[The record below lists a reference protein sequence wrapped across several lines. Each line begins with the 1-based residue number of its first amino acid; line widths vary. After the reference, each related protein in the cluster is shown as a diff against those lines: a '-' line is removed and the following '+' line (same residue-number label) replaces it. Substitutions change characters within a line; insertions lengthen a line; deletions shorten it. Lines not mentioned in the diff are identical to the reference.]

1 MSFVSEWVRRRVTD
15 PTEAELDRRIRGI
28 FIADIILGLM
38 LIWLNLMV
46 QSAGYRIENT
56 ARVIEK
62 LDLEHAE
69 LVSAITRETTPDR
82 LRRQAEER
90 LGLRTAKPGQVI
102 TFYAEP

>member
-1 MSFVSEWVRRRVTD
+1 VSFVSEWVRRRVTD